1 MEKIPYETILDIQK
15 RVNIVDII
23 SEYLPIE
30 QKGKNYFAICPFHD
44 DHNPSMSISPEKQIY
59 TCFVCGESGNVFN
72 FVMNYE
78 KISFTEAVLKIA
90 NKVGISLD
98 YKVSISK
105 PNVISKYD
113 KFYKMFDI
121 SKKYYQNNINTVYG
135 KSAIEYL
142 NKRNITNDIIKEF
155 EIGLSL
161 NDNSLNK
168 LLLNKGF
175 TNEELIDIGLCGNK
189 DNFMYDIFRNRIM
202 FPLYNNDGKTVG
214 FSGRIYN
221 GENENK
227 YVNSKE
233 SVIFKKGL
241 LLYNYHKALEYAR
254 EKRQIIIVEGFM
266 DVIRLY
272 TIGIKNVVATM
283 GTAITKEH
291 ADLIRKLSKN
301 IILCFDGD
309 KAGEKATIS
318 ALNELEKLDLAPR
331 IIRLE
336 DNLDPDDYIVKK
348 GEKAFLNH
356 LNNSMLP
363 LEFKLSVS
371 KKDTDF
377 SDYNQVSNYI
387 KEAVKELDKIDD
399 KIVYELTI
407 NKIAKETGVS
417 IDTIKDLVSDIPRKE
432 KVIIDKPKIID
443 VDDKY
448 KKAEKYLVYYM
459 LKEVDAILLYQ
470 SKVTF
475 IKNKTLSSLASY
487 ILDFYEK
494 NHYIN
499 LTDFI
504 VYLGDQ
510 KELINEALKLDLLEL
525 PEYNTEFINEYINT
539 IDDGFLKT
547 EINRV
552 KELIKNETN
561 AANKIALLE
570 KLSDLRKRECK

>member
-15 RVNIVDII
+15 KVNIVDII

-78 KISFTEAVLKIA
+78 KISFTEAVIKIA

-98 YKVSISK
+98 YKVNTSK
-105 PNVISKYD
+105 QNTVSKYD
-113 KFYKMFDI
+113 NFYKMFDI
-121 SKKYYQNNINTVYG
+121 TKKYYQNNINTIYG
-135 KSAIEYL
+135 KGATDYL
-142 NKRNITNDIIKEF
+142 NKRNINNEIIKEF

-175 TNEELIDIGLCGNK
+175 TNEELINIGLCGNK
-189 DNFMYDIFRNRIM
+189 DNFIYDIFRNRIM
-202 FPLYNNDGKTVG
+202 FPLYNIDGRTVG

-233 SVIFKKGL
+233 SIIFKKGL

-318 ALNELEKLDLAPR
+318 ALNELEKLNLTPR

-336 DNLDPDDYIVKK
+336 ENLDPDDYILKK

-377 SDYNQVSNYI
+377 TDYNQVSNYI
-387 KEAVKELDKIDD
+387 KEAVKELDKVDD

-417 IDTIKDLVSDIPRKE
+417 IDTIKELVSDIPRKE
-432 KVIIDKPKIID
+432 RVIIEKPKVIDN
-443 VDDKY
+443 DDKY

-459 LKEVDAILLYQ
+459 LREPDAILLYQ
-470 SKVTF
+470 SKVSF
-475 IKNKTLSSLASY
+475 IKNKTLSCLASY

-504 VYLGDQ
+504 VYLGEE

-525 PEYNTEFINEYINT
+525 PEYNTEYINEYINT

-547 EINRV
+547 EIKRI

-561 AANKIALLE
+561 AANKITLLE

>member
-78 KISFTEAVLKIA
+78 KISFTEAVLKVA

-387 KEAVKELDKIDD
+387 KEAAKELDKIDD

-417 IDTIKDLVSDIPRKE
+417 IDTIKELVSDIPRKE

-504 VYLGDQ
+504 VYLGEQ

-525 PEYNTEFINEYINT
+525 PEYNTEVINEYINT

-570 KLSDLRKRECK
+570 KLSDLKKRECK

>member
-15 RVNIVDII
+15 RVNIVDVI

-78 KISFTEAVLKIA
+78 KISFTDAVVKIA

-98 YKVSISK
+98 YKVSASK
-105 PNVISKYD
+105 PNVVSKYD

-142 NKRNITNDIIKEF
+142 NKRNITTDIIKEF

-266 DVIRLY
+266 DVIRLH

-417 IDTIKDLVSDIPRKE
+417 IDTIKELVSDIPRKE

-470 SKVTF
+470 SKVSF

-504 VYLGDQ
+504 VYLGEEKD
-510 KELINEALKLDLLEL
+510 LINEALKLDLLEL
-525 PEYNTEFINEYINT
+525 PEYNSENINEYINT

-547 EINRV
+547 EINRI

-561 AANKIALLE
+561 AANKISLLE

>member
-78 KISFTEAVLKIA
+78 KISFTEAVLKVA

-202 FPLYNNDGKTVG
+202 FPLYNNDGKIVG

-336 DNLDPDDYIVKK
+336 DNLDPDDYIIKK

-387 KEAVKELDKIDD
+387 KEAAKELDKIDD

-417 IDTIKDLVSDIPRKE
+417 IDTIKELVSDIPRKE

-504 VYLGDQ
+504 VYLGEQ

-570 KLSDLRKRECK
+570 KLSDLKKRECK

>member
-387 KEAVKELDKIDD
+387 KEAAKELDKIDD

-417 IDTIKDLVSDIPRKE
+417 IDTIKELVSDIPRKE

-504 VYLGDQ
+504 VYLGEQ

-570 KLSDLRKRECK
+570 KLSDLKKRECK

>member
-15 RVNIVDII
+15 RVNIVDVI

-570 KLSDLRKRECK
+570 KLSDLKKRECK

>member
-202 FPLYNNDGKTVG
+202 FPLYNNDGKIVG

-387 KEAVKELDKIDD
+387 KEAAKELDKIDD

-417 IDTIKDLVSDIPRKE
+417 IDTIKELVSDIPRKE

-504 VYLGDQ
+504 VYLGEQ

-570 KLSDLRKRECK
+570 KLSDLKKRECK

>member
-78 KISFTEAVLKIA
+78 KISFTEAVLKVA

-142 NKRNITNDIIKEF
+142 TKRNITIDIIKEF

-202 FPLYNNDGKTVG
+202 FPLYNNDGKIVG

-387 KEAVKELDKIDD
+387 KEAAKELDKIDD

-417 IDTIKDLVSDIPRKE
+417 IDTIKELVSDIPRKE

-570 KLSDLRKRECK
+570 KLSDLKKRECK

>member
-78 KISFTEAVLKIA
+78 KISFTEAVLKVA

-202 FPLYNNDGKTVG
+202 FPLYNKDVKTVG

-254 EKRQIIIVEGFM
+254 EKRQIIIEDGFM

-387 KEAVKELDKIDD
+387 KEAAKELDKIDD
-399 KIVYELTI
+399 KIDYELTI

-417 IDTIKDLVSDIPRKE
+417 IDTIKELVSDIPRKE

-448 KKAEKYLVYYM
+448 KKAEKYLV
-459 LKEVDAILLYQ
+459 
-470 SKVTF
+470 
-475 IKNKTLSSLASY
+475 
-487 ILDFYEK
+487 
-494 NHYIN
+494 
-499 LTDFI
+499 
-504 VYLGDQ
+504 
-510 KELINEALKLDLLEL
+510 
-525 PEYNTEFINEYINT
+525 
-539 IDDGFLKT
+539 
-547 EINRV
+547 
-552 KELIKNETN
+552 
-561 AANKIALLE
+561 
-570 KLSDLRKRECK
+570 